1 MKASKKKRKHFLI
14 LSFILIVLA
23 VLIIKTRQNEV
34 PEVIIREIIPEYGSI
49 QLFISAVGTV
59 KPQNRLELRSGVSGR
74 VEEIL
79 VREGQ
84 KVEAGEI
91 VAWMS
96 STERAAL
103 LDAARARDEETLRYW
118 QEVFKPTPLI
128 APIRGKVIVRAVEP
142 GQTVAPTDV
151 IIVLSDRLIVR
162 AQIDEIDIGRVE
174 LAQPAVISLDAY
186 PALKVKAAVSHISYE
201 SRLVD
206 NITIFEVDIL
216 PETVPRAFRSGMNA
230 NVEIREKSKENIL
243 LIPLKAVQQ
252 DRAGKFVF
260 LRQGEREPLK
270 RRVGLG
276 LSDAQNIEVISGLE
290 AEDRVIVKRR
300 ERLPARGAPLGRN
313 PFMPF
318 GRGIGRGRR

>member
-1 MKASKKKRKHFLI
+1 MKASGKKRKLF
-14 LSFILIVLA
+14 FILLFTLIVSA
-23 VLIIKTRQNEV
+23 ILIIRTRQNEI
-34 PEVIIREIIPEYGSI
+34 PETVIKRITPEYGSI
-49 QLFISAVGTV
+49 QLSISAVGTV
-59 KPQNRLELRSGVSGR
+59 KPQNRLELRPGISGR

-118 QEVFKPTPLI
+118 QEVFRPTPLI
-128 APIRGKVIVRAVEP
+128 APIEGKVIVRAVEP
-142 GQTVAPTDV
+142 GQTVTPADV

-162 AQIDEIDIGRVE
+162 AQIDEMDIGRVE

-186 PALKVKAAVSHISYE
+186 PALEVKAAVSHISYE
-201 SRLVD
+201 SRIIER
-206 NITIFEVDIL
+206 ITIFEVDIL

-252 DRAGKFVF
+252 DRAGKFV
-260 LRQGEREPLK
+260 LLCQGEREPLK
-270 RRVGLG
+270 RRVELG
-276 LSDAQNIEVISGLE
+276 LSDAQNIEVVSGLE
-290 AEDRVIVKRR
+290 AKDKIIVKRR
-300 ERLPARGAPLGRN
+300 EHLPSKDAPLGRS

-318 GRGIGRGRR
+318 GRRGR